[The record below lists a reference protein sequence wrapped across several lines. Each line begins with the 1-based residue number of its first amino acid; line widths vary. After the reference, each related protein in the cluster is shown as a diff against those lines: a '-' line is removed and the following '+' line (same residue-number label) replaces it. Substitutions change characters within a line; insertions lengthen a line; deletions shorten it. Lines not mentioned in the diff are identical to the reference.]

1 LAAVLVS
8 SLTILSR
15 AIQAKPFFAG
25 GGYRSPFLDSPT
37 PGRKAVAPAPMC
49 EQKIGQMRF

>member
-1 LAAVLVS
+1 VVQIDHFAALN
-8 SLTILSR
+8 
-15 AIQAKPFFAG
+15 QANPFSAQVAPG
-25 GGYRSPFLDSPT
+25 RPFLESPT